1 MTFCTH
7 LDYLLRLHRVAS
19 SNTRDMSGAVELP
32 AAVSTRTRRN
42 RTVACA

>member
-7 LDYLLRLHRVAS
+7 FDYLLRLYRVAS
-19 SNTRDMSGAVELP
+19 WNTRGMSGAVELP
-32 AAVSTRTRRN
+32 AAVSTRTRRS